1 MTWIHLGI
9 VFSGALVGSGIP
21 ALVALRALHQNGRS
35 EWRERLTVAV
45 GLLQSGDPT
54 QWRIGEDLLASLV
67 ESDRGSQED
76 RILARRI
83 LAHRVQGVAGSLPAE
98 NETLAVDVE
107 NDPDDTGSTQQSE
120 GDQ

>member
-1 MTWIHLGI
+1 M
-9 VFSGALVGSGIP
+9 
-21 ALVALRALHQNGRS
+21 
-35 EWRERLTVAV
+35 
-45 GLLQSGDPT
+45 DPT

-67 ESDRGSQED
+67 ESDLGSQED

-83 LAHRVQGVAGSLPAE
+83 LTHRVQGVAGSLPAE